1 MSQGLTTEA
10 LRQAKWLAASR
21 AGAREPDR
29 QAEATML
36 YSWVGRPLLE
46 LAYVALGMFF
56 GIITFTVTVTGLA
69 LSIGLLPAF
78 LLGVPVLVGTVYVV
92 HGMAIMERRRAMLLM
107 DVDLP
112 ARPMPR
118 KPGQNWLRR
127 SLALTV
133 SPEFWKE
140 ASYSLLLLPLGVISG
155 TLVVSFW
162 AVAVAG
168 LLLPAYIGLLP
179 GDEAITWLH
188 WSNGLEV
195 AAGFVTGLVFV
206 LLARV
211 LTTGLAAAHVALAS
225 ALLTPSQNDA
235 LRAQVSQLTETRAR
249 VVDAADSERRRIE
262 RDLHDG
268 AQQQLVSLAMN
279 LGRAR
284 AKFDSDPEGAREL
297 VDQAHQEAKDSI
309 TELRNVVRGVHP
321 AVLTDRG
328 LDAALSALAARSPV
342 PVRIDVD
349 VLERPSPTVEAVA
362 YFVVSESLTNIA
374 RHSGAT
380 RAAVHIERD
389 GDRLL
394 VSVSDDGHGGA
405 TENPGGGL
413 AGLRDRVAAVDGTFR
428 LQSSPTGGTT
438 VTVEVPCAS

>member
-1 MSQGLTTEA
+1 
-10 LRQAKWLAASR
+10 
-21 AGAREPDR
+21 
-29 QAEATML
+29 ML

-349 VLERPSPTVEAVA
+349 VVQRPSPTVEAVA